1 MDRDERITGGNKRKI
16 QKRAAP
22 RQSFTE
28 ARRQAFLDHLAGC
41 ANVTRSAAAAG
52 VGVSTVYDARR
63 REPAFA
69 EQWADAMEAG
79 YATLEALLIERAA
92 LGGSYVP
99 GETPV
104 PGPETVD
111 TWLALDLLR
120 LSKLAK
126 APRKAAGAP
135 ARRASEKQVAESIC
149 AKLEVLERRKARKT
163 LRLRSG
169 QAGKKRPSTRSA
181 SSGEPALGTNGD
193 GAKKSGHS
201 PGRRTPSPRPSPPG
215 GEGDLPA

>member
-1 MDRDERITGGNKRKI
+1 MDRDERVTGGNKRKI
-16 QKRAAP
+16 QRRRAP
-22 RQSFTE
+22 RQSFTA
-28 ARRQAFLDHLAGC
+28 ARRQVFLDTLAGC

-69 EQWADAMEAG
+69 EQWADALEAG

-92 LGGSYVP
+92 LGADYVP

-104 PGPETVD
+104 PGPETID

-120 LSKLAK
+120 LSRMAK
-126 APRKAAGAP
+126 APRKSGGAP

-149 AKLEVLERRKARKT
+149 AKLEVLARRRKKAKASGKGKDSPSTTRPARST
-163 LRLRSG
+163 QRSG
-169 QAGKKRPSTRSA
+169 LRRSTSA
-181 SSGEPALGTNGD
+181 
-193 GAKKSGHS
+193 
-201 PGRRTPSPRPSPPG
+201 PRPNPRST
-215 GEGDLPA
+215 